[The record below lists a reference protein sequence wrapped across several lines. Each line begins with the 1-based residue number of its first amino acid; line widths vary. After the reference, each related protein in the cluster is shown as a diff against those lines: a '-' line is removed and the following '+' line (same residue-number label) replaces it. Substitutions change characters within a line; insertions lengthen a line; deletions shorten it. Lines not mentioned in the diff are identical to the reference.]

1 MEPNTYTLE
10 TVLQDLA
17 DQLTLPQGFLRG
29 LLDEDDWSFVIKAH
43 SFVEAALTH
52 LLVTHFGN
60 PALEPIFAQLQTS
73 NPRTG
78 KLAFIEA
85 CDLLDKPARRFVHS
99 LSELRNHLVHD
110 VSNVSFAFP
119 TYVASMSD
127 RQRREFLK
135 AFDYVYVA
143 LIDAGQ
149 IPEKYTGRSSID
161 RIVLAKPKTAMAG
174 GLVLLA
180 AEVYFLNRVEEHP
193 DVLRHLSKMLLES
206 YRVEREWRGD
216 DVSRWRSGDVT
227 GE

>member
-1 MEPNTYTLE
+1 MESQTYTLE
-10 TVLQDLA
+10 SVLLELA
-17 DQLTLPQGFLRG
+17 ENLALPQGFLRG

-52 LLVTHFGN
+52 LLVVHFGN

-85 CDLLDKPARRFVHS
+85 CGLLDKPARRFVHS

-127 RQRREFLK
+127 RQRKDFLK

-143 LIDAGQ
+143 LAAEGQ
-149 IPEKYTGRSSID
+149 IPQRYTDRKIID
-161 RIVLAKPKTAMAG
+161 RAVLEKPKTAMAA

-180 AEVYFLNRVEEHP
+180 AEVYFLNRVEDHP
-193 DVLRHLSKMLLES
+193 DVLRHLSTLLLEAF
-206 YRVEREWRGD
+206 REEREWRAE
-216 DVSRWRSGDVT
+216 DVSRWRGDRVT
-227 GE
+227 G

>member
-1 MEPNTYTLE
+1 MELHSYTLE
-10 TVLQDLA
+10 SVLLELGQNLS
-17 DQLTLPQGFLRG
+17 LPQGFLRG

-43 SFVEAALTH
+43 SFVEAAMTH

-78 KLAFIEA
+78 KLAFAEA

-110 VSNVSFAFP
+110 VSNVGFAFP
-119 TYVASMSD
+119 VYVASLPD
-127 RQRREFLK
+127 RRRREFIK

-143 LIDAGQ
+143 LITEGHLPQ
-149 IPEKYTGRSSID
+149 RYSD
-161 RIVLAKPKTAMAG
+161 RKIVDEAVLQKPKTAMAA

-180 AEVYFLNRVEEHP
+180 AEVYFLNRVEDHP
-193 DVLRHLSKMLLES
+193 DVLRHLATLLLEAS
-206 YRVEREWRGD
+206 GDEREWRGD
-216 DVSRWRSGDVT
+216 DVTRWRSGNVT
-227 GE
+227 G